1 MFQVEINTKKNLLA
15 FSGGIDSTA
24 LFFILLE
31 KNIPFDIAIV
41 DYNIRSQSKKEVS
54 YAKELAKEYN
64 KKCYLKE
71 LNLDSSSNFEKKAR
85 DERYDFF
92 EELIKNN
99 SYETLLT
106 AHQLNDKL
114 EWFLMQFSKGAGLI
128 ELIGLDELSYKNSY
142 KIQRPLLNYS
152 KNQLQNYLD
161 KKGIKYFI
169 DGTNSD
175 TKYKRNYFRKNFSN
189 AFLEEFEEG
198 VKKSFKYLSDDI
210 NSLNIEFKALKSIY
224 ELDIFEA
231 NSDENINIKV
241 IDKNLKKRGVLLSKS
256 QRDEILRQKELTI
269 SHKINIAITKEY
281 IYICPKTKTSMPKKF
296 KEECRVKKIPKN
308 IRPYLFE
315 QKVNLKDLIL

>member
-269 SHKINIAITKEY
+269 SHKINIAITKEH
-281 IYICPKTKTSMPKKF
+281 IFICPKTKTSMPKKF